1 MTDRTIKLTFE
12 GVVHSKKNSK
22 QIIRGRDG
30 APRIISNAL
39 SRQGEEEMRRQ
50 FAEQLLEID
59 DALLKKRVYQNR
71 AIALT
76 QAKEA
81 HETYTIDFTI
91 YSPNNIRR
99 DLDNQVT
106 SILDALVK
114 AGAIVDDS
122 FQFLKGFT
130 VRFGGID
137 KVRPRAEIAL
147 KIHRED

>member
-1 MTDRTIKLTFE
+1 MTERKIDLIFE

-50 FAEQLLEID
+50 FAEQLLATG
-59 DALLKKRVYQNR
+59 DAFLKKRIYQNR
-71 AIALT
+71 AIALSD
-76 QAKEA
+76 AKDA
-81 HETYTIDFTI
+81 HETYSIDFII
-91 YSPNNIRR
+91 YAPNNIRR

-122 FQFLKGFT
+122 FHFLKAFT

-137 KVRPRAEIAL
+137 KIRPRAEIAL
-147 KIHRED
+147 KIHREE